1 MCFEKGKTRWRH
13 IFLQRYVNENIH
25 YFFPVL
31 RDDFRENPEP
41 VTVAAGDSAAF
52 HCKPPRGEPEPKVL
66 WRKSGTPVA
75 AGGRITA
82 TDEGDLLISSVQVTD
97 AGDYTCLA
105 LNKGGERES
114 VPATLTVLGM
124 FVLCL
129 IKSMLLLISSS
140 IFLVHYSTFGLN
152 NNGEIIKYCFPIFYA
167 LFKG

>member
-1 MCFEKGKTRWRH
+1 MCVLKKGRQGGG
-13 IFLQRYVNENIH
+13 IFFCKDVNENIH

-140 IFLVHYSTFGLN
+140 IFLVKYSTFGLN
-152 NNGEIIKYCFPIFYA
+152 NNGEIIKCCFPIF
-167 LFKG
+167 LCLI